1 MKFKTD
7 PASNIFAEEILDSKV
22 LKKLKKSRYEV
33 DKLLYKLVNLA
44 ENKSLF
50 NDDKAP
56 MRADYVERREIDP
69 STLYIFDGRFQLLH
83 NYVGNLDFLGKNG
96 TFDLYSSKVYTY
108 SMKSRK

>member
-1 MKFKTD
+1 MKLKTD

-50 NDDKAP
+50 NDDK
-56 MRADYVERREIDP
+56 
-69 STLYIFDGRFQLLH
+69 G
-83 NYVGNLDFLGKNG
+83 
-96 TFDLYSSKVYTY
+96 
-108 SMKSRK
+108 